1 MRNVISSNVWM
12 FLLIIILSE
21 DFRMIVNL
29 DMQYDIIDNF
39 SDLDL
44 IHIQDCTPENL
55 KCGMMQLSK

>member
-1 MRNVISSNVWM
+1 MDVFIDYY
-12 FLLIIILSE
+12 FLSE

-39 SDLDL
+39 SDLGPNSYSR
-44 IHIQDCTPENL
+44 IAYSMKIL